1 MATGRVTMEDVAA
14 RAGVSRALVSIV
26 FRGVA
31 GASDETRARVLAAA
45 SDLDY
50 RPDTRA
56 SRLGRGRTRM
66 LGVTFAV
73 GHAFH
78 GEVLR
83 SLYTEAD
90 AVGYEVVLSGVTP
103 DRSDTDA
110 VDTLLAERC
119 EGLVLVGSDLA
130 TGAMARL
137 AERLPV
143 VSVLRPARRASGVG
157 VVRTDDA
164 LGMRLAVEHL
174 RGLGHERIGL
184 LDGGRAPGAAERRQ
198 GYRRGMRSAPGLHAL
213 VMPGGLTELDGAAA
227 ARAFLAMNAP
237 RPTGVVA
244 FNDRCAL
251 GFVDVVR
258 QAGVR
263 VPQDVSV
270 VGFDDI
276 EQAGYPHVALTTV
289 RQDAA
294 RLGAEAVRTVTGQL
308 DDAGAVEAAEPTG
321 AVIEPELV
329 VRSSTAPP
337 SAGRVAAPPKS

>member
-1 MATGRVTMEDVAA
+1 MATRRVTMEDVAA

-45 SDLDY
+45 ADLDY

-103 DRSDTDA
+103 DRSDSAA

-119 EGLVLVGSDLA
+119 EALVLVGSDLA
-130 TGAMARL
+130 SRAMARF
-137 AERLPV
+137 AEQLPV
-143 VSVLRPARRASGVG
+143 VSVLRSARAPGVG

-198 GYRRGMRSAPGLHAL
+198 GYRRGMHAAPGRHEL

-227 ARAFLAMNAP
+227 ARAFLAMDAP

-258 QAGVR
+258 QAGLR
-263 VPQDVSV
+263 VPADVSV

-276 EQAGYPHVALTTV
+276 EQAGYPHVSLTTV
-289 RQDAA
+289 RQDAS
-294 RLGAEAVRTVTGQL
+294 RLGAEAVRTVTARL
-308 DDAGAVEAAEPTG
+308 DDAGAEPTS
-321 AVIEPELV
+321 AVVEPELV

-337 SAGRVAAPPKS
+337 IAGRAAARKT